1 MKKIT
6 LFAQILVFLFFALK
20 IAVLGGLMQKPLSA
34 QAQTPPIKNQ
44 STFIPLK
51 APQVPSTAEKKDSN
65 DGPRT
70 LIAAL
75 EEKQKTLDKKE
86 AFLKTEEQRLLA
98 LKKETVEKMEALKA
112 DQEKFNAELDKANIV
127 DTKRFKD
134 LAKVFDS
141 TPAAKAGAMLEV
153 MDLRTAAGITMN
165 MKKEKAGAIWG
176 YLSPQKAVEI
186 TREITSVG
194 KQRP

>member
-6 LFAQILVFLFFALK
+6 VFAQILVFLFFALK
-20 IAVLGGLMQKPLSA
+20 IAVLGGVMQKPLFA

-44 STFIPLK
+44 SSLTPSNVL
-51 APQVPSTAEKKDSN
+51 QVPPAEGKKDSN
-65 DGPRT
+65 EGPRT
-70 LIAAL
+70 LISAL
-75 EEKQKTLDKKE
+75 EEKQKKIDKKE

-98 LKKETVEKMEALKA
+98 LKKEIVEKMEALKA

-141 TPAAKAGAMLEV
+141 TPPAKAGAMLEV

-186 TREITSVG
+186 TREITSAG
-194 KQRP
+194 KQGP

>member
-6 LFAQILVFLFFALK
+6 ALAQILVFLFFALK
-20 IAVLGGLMQKPLSA
+20 IAALAGVMQKPLSA
-34 QAQTPPIKNQ
+34 QAQTPPVKSQ
-44 STFIPLK
+44 DYSVPVKT
-51 APQVPSTAEKKDSN
+51 PQGSLTEEKKDSN

-75 EEKQKTLDKKE
+75 EEKQKTLDKRE

-98 LKKETVEKMEALKA
+98 LKKEIIEKIELLKV
-112 DQEKFNAELDKANIV
+112 DQEKLDAELDRANV
-127 DTKRFKD
+127 ADSKRFKD

-153 MDLRTAAGITMN
+153 MDLKTAAGITMN
-165 MKKEKAGAIWG
+165 MKKDKAGAIWG

-186 TREITSVG
+186 TREITSAG